1 MKLVVVADDLTGAL
15 DSSVAFAER
24 GLTVLCA
31 LSLSRLKEAMESG
44 ADVLAVST
52 GSREISEEEAVS
64 RVRQVLDLISAHKD
78 GNKVR
83 VFKKVDSRLKGH
95 VAKEIEALG
104 VAQEKTLICPAIPR
118 LGRYVKN
125 GKLVGEGVD
134 EPIDVVQISGLA
146 QECSVDATSQADI
159 EDAIEDF
166 AQDGLFVGAAGLA
179 EALAKKIAPVSSSE
193 GMVAPIAP
201 ALFAIGS
208 RDPVTLA
215 QLEDLECVGAPNGVV
230 PVPQNWSGDV
240 KVIQMTP
247 GKTVVSGQEAGECF
261 AEGIAKWISET
272 KPRTFL
278 GCGGESAAAICAKLN
293 IGILQVLGEIL
304 PGLPMSKSAGPDDD
318 MFIITKS
325 GGFGSKDTLVNLTQK
340 LVRM

>member
-1 MKLVVVADDLTGAL
+1 
-15 DSSVAFAER
+15 
-24 GLTVLCA
+24 
-31 LSLSRLKEAMESG
+31 MESG
-44 ADVLAVST
+44 ADVVAVSS
-52 GSREISEEEAVS
+52 GSREIAEQEAVS
-64 RVRQVLDLISAHKD
+64 RVKQVLDLIYAHED

-95 VAKEIEALG
+95 VAEEIKALD

-134 EPIDVVQISGLA
+134 EPIDVVQISGLS
-146 QECSVDATSQADI
+146 QECSVDANSQADI
-159 EDAIEDF
+159 ENAIKDF

-179 EALAKKIAPVSSSE
+179 EALAKKITPVFTSEGLLAPV
-193 GMVAPIAP
+193 AP

-215 QLEDLECVGAPNGVV
+215 QLEDFECVGAPNGVV

-240 KVIQMTP
+240 KVLQMTP

-261 AEGIAKWISET
+261 AEGVANWISET
-272 KPRTFL
+272 RPKTFL

-293 IGILQVLGEIL
+293 IGILQVLGEVL
-304 PGLPMSKSAGPDDD
+304 PGLPMSKSIGADDD
-318 MFIITKS
+318 LFIITKS
-325 GGFGSKDTLVNLTQK
+325 GGFGGKDTLENLTQK